1 MITREHAR
9 KLRQLLVKASESLTD
24 KEASE
29 GVELFPKMKYDG
41 GLIRYLTRIN
51 WNGTIKM
58 AAVDL
63 YDTAENNP
71 DNAPSLWTD
80 IAYKDGYRYI
90 KANMSAAEAFGL
102 GECDGG
108 RMNSTR
114 ALSPPTS
121 TRPQAIPQD
130 GGKYKYYISKF

>member
-29 GVELFPKMKYDG
+29 GVELFPKLKQDG
-41 GLIRYLTRIN
+41 SLVRYLTRIN

-63 YDTAENNP
+63 WDTLENNP
-71 DNAPSLWTD
+71 DNAPNLWTD
-80 IAYKDGYRYI
+80 IAYKDGYRFI
-90 KANMSAAEAFGL
+90 KTNMSAAEAFGL
-102 GECDGG
+102 GEYGWWEDELYESLIAANVYTPANYSAGW
-108 RMNSTR
+108 R
-114 ALSPPTS
+114 
-121 TRPQAIPQD
+121 
-130 GGKYKYYISKF
+130 KV

>member
-63 YDTAENNP
+63 WDREENNP

-80 IAYKDGYRYI
+80 IAYKDGYRFI

-102 GECDGG
+102 GEYGWWEDELYESLIAANVYTPASYPAGW
-108 RMNSTR
+108 RQVNE
-114 ALSPPTS
+114 
-121 TRPQAIPQD
+121 
-130 GGKYKYYISKF
+130 

>member
-51 WNGTIKM
+51 WTGSIKM

-63 YDTAENNP
+63 YDTKENNP
-71 DNAPSLWTD
+71 DNAPNLWTD

-90 KANMSAAEAFGL
+90 KENMSAAEAFAQ
-102 GECDGG
+102 GECGWWEDELYESLIAANVYTPASYPAGW
-108 RMNSTR
+108 REV
-114 ALSPPTS
+114 
-121 TRPQAIPQD
+121 
-130 GGKYKYYISKF
+130 

>member
-41 GLIRYLTRIN
+41 GLIRYLARIN
-51 WNGTIKM
+51 WNGVIKM

-63 YDTAENNP
+63 YDTVENNP
-71 DNAPSLWTD
+71 DNAPNLWTD
-80 IAYKDGYRYI
+80 IAYKDGYRFI
-90 KANMSAAEAFGL
+90 KANMSAAEAFAQ
-102 GECDGG
+102 GEYGWWEDELYESLIAANVYTPASYPAGW
-108 RMNSTR
+108 RKVNE
-114 ALSPPTS
+114 
-121 TRPQAIPQD
+121 
-130 GGKYKYYISKF
+130 

>member
-41 GLIRYLTRIN
+41 ALIPYLERIN
-51 WNGTIKM
+51 WNETIKM

-71 DNAPSLWTD
+71 DNAPSLWSD
-80 IAYKDGYRYI
+80 IAYKDGYRFI
-90 KANMSAAEAFGL
+90 KANMSAAEAFAM
-102 GECDGG
+102 GEYGWWENKLYESLIAANVYTPASYPAG
-108 RMNSTR
+108 WRK
-114 ALSPPTS
+114 L
-121 TRPQAIPQD
+121 
-130 GGKYKYYISKF
+130 

>member
-29 GVELFPKMKYDG
+29 GVELFPQMKYDG

-63 YDTAENNP
+63 YDTQENNP

-80 IAYKDGYRYI
+80 IAYKDGYRFI
-90 KANMSAAEAFGL
+90 KANMSAAEAFAL
-102 GECDGG
+102 GECGWWEDKLYESLIAANVYTPASYPAGW
-108 RMNSTR
+108 RK
-114 ALSPPTS
+114 L
-121 TRPQAIPQD
+121 
-130 GGKYKYYISKF
+130 

>member
-51 WNGTIKM
+51 WQGTIKM

-63 YDTAENNP
+63 YDTQANNP
-71 DNAPSLWTD
+71 DNAPNLWTD
-80 IAYKDGYRYI
+80 IAYKDGYRFI

-102 GECDGG
+102 GECGWWEG
-108 RMNSTR
+108 ELYESLIAANVYTPETYSAGWR
-114 ALSPPTS
+114 
-121 TRPQAIPQD
+121 
-130 GGKYKYYISKF
+130 KV

>member
-9 KLRQLLVKASESLTD
+9 KLRELLVKASESLTD

-51 WNGTIKM
+51 WYGMIKM

-63 YDTAENNP
+63 YDTLENDP
-71 DNAPSLWTD
+71 EHAPNLWAD
-80 IAYKDGYRYI
+80 IDFKDGYRYI
-90 KANMSAAEAFGL
+90 KANMSAAEAFAL
-102 GECDGG
+102 GECGWWEDELYE
-108 RMNSTR
+108 S
-114 ALSPPTS
+114 L
-121 TRPQAIPQD
+121 IPANVFTPASFPA
-130 GGKYKYYISKF
+130 GWRKV

>member
-71 DNAPSLWTD
+71 DNAPNLWTD

-90 KANMSAAEAFGL
+90 KENMSAAEAFAM
-102 GECDGG
+102 GEYGWWEDELYESLIAANVYTPASYPAGW
-108 RMNSTR
+108 R
-114 ALSPPTS
+114 
-121 TRPQAIPQD
+121 
-130 GGKYKYYISKF
+130 KV

>member
-9 KLRQLLVKASESLTD
+9 KLRQLIVKASESLTD

-51 WNGTIKM
+51 WNGTVKK

-63 YDTAENNP
+63 WDNAENNP
-71 DNAPSLWTD
+71 DNAPSLWQD
-80 IAYKDGYRYI
+80 IEYREGYRIIPDTITVTTAFSKGELGWWKDILYRSLTD
-90 KANMSAAEAFGL
+90 ANVFTPDVYPDGWERAEA
-102 GECDGG
+102 
-108 RMNSTR
+108 
-114 ALSPPTS
+114 
-121 TRPQAIPQD
+121 
-130 GGKYKYYISKF
+130 

>member
-9 KLRQLLVKASESLTD
+9 KLRQLIVKASESLTD

-29 GVELFPKMKYDG
+29 GVELFSKMKYDG

-51 WNGTIKM
+51 WNGSIKM

-63 YDTAENNP
+63 WDTEQNNP
-71 DNAPSLWTD
+71 DNAPSLWSD

-90 KANMSAAEAFGL
+90 KANMSAAEAFEL
-102 GECDGG
+102 GEYGWWEDELYESLIAANVYTPASYPAGW
-108 RMNSTR
+108 RK
-114 ALSPPTS
+114 L
-121 TRPQAIPQD
+121 
-130 GGKYKYYISKF
+130 

>member
-1 MITREHAR
+1 MITRERAR

-29 GVELFPKMKYDG
+29 GVELFPQMKYDG

-58 AAVDL
+58 AAADL
-63 YDTAENNP
+63 WDTEQNNP

-80 IAYKDGYRYI
+80 IAYKDGYRFI

-102 GECDGG
+102 GECGWWEDELYESLIAANVYTPASYPAGW
-108 RMNSTR
+108 RK
-114 ALSPPTS
+114 L
-121 TRPQAIPQD
+121 
-130 GGKYKYYISKF
+130 